1 DGRAVRRRGAGR
13 RAARGV
19 PAAVGWREE
28 LLGVPG
34 RGSTAALAR
43 PRRGTARGAR
53 ARARI
58 WPVAA
63 RDGARGGLAAGGIAA
78 LRADGGG
85 EWAGAIRATPRA
97 RSGWPPRATWSC
109 PARDSRG
116 PQLASPYPTARTQ
129 SPARRHSPL
138 AATAARA
145 WIFTGVLHA
154 VGTRGQ
160 FPGEGRRMP
169 RLSRQHGPLRGP
181 FSHLEVSF
189 SPT

>member
-63 RDGARGGLAAGGIAA
+63 RDGTRGGLAAGGIAA
-78 LRADGGG
+78 LRADGGAMTG
-85 EWAGAIRATPRA
+85 RGAIRAAPRA
-97 RSGWPPRATWSC
+97 RSGWPPRASRSC

-129 SPARRHSPL
+129 SPARRHFPR
-138 AATAARA
+138 AATAAR
-145 WIFTGVLHA
+145 
-154 VGTRGQ
+154 
-160 FPGEGRRMP
+160 
-169 RLSRQHGPLRGP
+169 
-181 FSHLEVSF
+181 
-189 SPT
+189 